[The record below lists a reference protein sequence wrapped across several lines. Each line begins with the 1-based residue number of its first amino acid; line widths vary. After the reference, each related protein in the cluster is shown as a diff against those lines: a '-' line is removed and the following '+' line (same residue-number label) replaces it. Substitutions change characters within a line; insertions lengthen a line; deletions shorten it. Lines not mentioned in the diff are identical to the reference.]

1 MKEITLTKENFK
13 SEVLE
18 SSIPVLV
25 DFWAS
30 WCGPC
35 KMLSPIVDQIAD
47 EFYGKVKVGKINVD
61 EQMSLAIEYKIEVIP
76 TLIFF
81 KDGKIQKQFVYEK
94 TEQLTYSRFL
104 DYLIDICHELDIPT
118 PVLTKTHIFNF
129 AKFNHVKFP
138 TRDFVESLDY
148 DHLFLENIL

>member
-47 EFYGKVKVGKINVD
+47 EYYGKVKVGKINVD
-61 EQMSLAIEYKIEVIP
+61 EQMSLAIDYKIEVIP

-81 KDGKIQKQFVYEK
+81 KEGKIQKQTVG
-94 TEQLTYSRFL
+94 LL
-104 DYLIDICHELDIPT
+104 DKEEIEAII
-118 PVLTKTHIFNF
+118 K
-129 AKFNHVKFP
+129 
-138 TRDFVESLDY
+138 SL
-148 DHLFLENIL
+148 

>member
-81 KDGKIQKQFVYEK
+81 KDGKIQKQTVGVLDK
-94 TEQLTYSRFL
+94 TEIEQ
-104 DYLIDICHELDIPT
+104 II
-118 PVLTKTHIFNF
+118 N
-129 AKFNHVKFP
+129 
-138 TRDFVESLDY
+138 SL
-148 DHLFLENIL
+148 

>member
-81 KDGKIQKQFVYEK
+81 KDGKIQKQTVGVLDKEDI
-94 TEQLTYSRFL
+94 EQ
-104 DYLIDICHELDIPT
+104 II
-118 PVLTKTHIFNF
+118 N
-129 AKFNHVKFP
+129 
-138 TRDFVESLDY
+138 SL
-148 DHLFLENIL
+148 

>member
-18 SSIPVLV
+18 SSTPVLV

-47 EFYGKVKVGKINVD
+47 EYYGKVKVGKINVD
-61 EQMSLAIEYKIEVIP
+61 EQMSLAIDYKIEVIP

-81 KDGKIQKQFVYEK
+81 KEGRSFCFEFFI
-94 TEQLTYSRFL
+94 
-104 DYLIDICHELDIPT
+104 
-118 PVLTKTHIFNF
+118 
-129 AKFNHVKFP
+129 
-138 TRDFVESLDY
+138 
-148 DHLFLENIL
+148 